1 MDIANKIH
9 ALRKE
14 RKWTMKQLA
23 EKVGTS
29 ISTISQWESSTT
41 VPTYDKIVYLS
52 KIFDIPLSTLLD
64 DEALIKNSISIP
76 VLGKVQAG
84 VPCEA
89 VQEILDYEEIDRALA
104 IKGQFFAL
112 KIRGMSMMPTIRPN
126 DVVIVQKQE
135 TVENGQVA
143 VVLVNGDEATV
154 KKVIRQENGILLI
167 PFNSDFAPIF
177 YSNEEIETLPVAIIG
192 RVIECR
198 QKY

>member
-64 DEALIKNSISIP
+64 DEALIKNSVSIP

-89 VQEILDYEEIDRALA
+89 VQEVLDYEEIDRALA

-143 VVLVNGDEATV
+143 VVLVNSDEATV
-154 KKVIRQENGILLI
+154 KKVIRQENGILLV
-167 PFNSDFAPIF
+167 PFNSDFAPMF
-177 YSNEEIETLPVAIIG
+177 YSNEEIETLPVTIIG